1 MTEPRWELRPA
12 TAGDRDFLFE
22 LHRATMKTYI
32 EPIFGWNDTKQA
44 ELFDEAFTPANCQV
58 IQIGGQDAGVLEVAE
73 TTEEIWLTL
82 IELDPRWQGAG
93 VGTSVVSS
101 LLQRGAETGRPVGLR
116 VLRTNAAARALYERL
131 GFLTFRETDERIYL
145 RAHPPA

>member
-12 TAGDRDFLFE
+12 TASDRDFLFE
-22 LHRATMKTYI
+22 LHRATMRPYV

-58 IQIGGQDAGVLEVAE
+58 IQIGGEDAGVLEVAE
-73 TTEEIWLTL
+73 TAEEIWLTL

-101 LLQRGAETGRPVGLR
+101 VLHRGAETRRPVGLR
-116 VLRTNAAARALYERL
+116 VLRTNSAARALYERL
-131 GFLTFRETDERIYL
+131 GFVAFCETDERIYL
-145 RAHPPA
+145 RADPPA